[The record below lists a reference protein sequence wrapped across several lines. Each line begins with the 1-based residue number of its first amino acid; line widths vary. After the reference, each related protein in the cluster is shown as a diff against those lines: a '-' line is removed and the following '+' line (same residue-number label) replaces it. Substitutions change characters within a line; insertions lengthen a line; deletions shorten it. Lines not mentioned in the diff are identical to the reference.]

1 MGEFPVLDGQ
11 LFLFQGDSI
20 TDCGRRYEARPYGS
34 GYAWLFSELV
44 TAAFPERSI
53 RYINKGIGGDRT
65 TGLRERWEDDVIV
78 HQPDWVSILIGIND
92 LHSYLGDPV
101 NGTSVEIYR
110 AKYDSILAT
119 TREKTSAQIVLLDPF
134 YISADK
140 TGAGFRSVVLDLL
153 PQYIAVVDEMAAKYE
168 TLQVKTHDLFQKHL
182 QYRDADTFC
191 PEPVHPNHAG
201 HLVMAKAMFRALK
214 AGKG

>member
-20 TDCGRRYEARPYGS
+20 TDCGRRWEARPYGS
-34 GYAWLFSELV
+34 GYASLFMELV
-44 TAAFPERSI
+44 TAAYPERNI

-65 TGLRERWEDDVIV
+65 VGLRDRWEDDVIR
-78 HQPDWVSILIGIND
+78 HQPDWLSILIGIND

-101 NGTSVEIYR
+101 NGVSPELYR
-110 AKYDSILAT
+110 EKYDSILAT

-140 TGAGFRSVVLDLL
+140 TGAGFRSLVLETL
-153 PQYIAVVDEMAAKYE
+153 PRYIAVVDELAAKYGA
-168 TLQVKTHDLFQKHL
+168 LQLKTQELFEKHL

-201 HLVMAKAMFRALK
+201 HLVMAKALMRTI
-214 AGKG
+214 KGARG